1 MSGKYEYTVN
11 IMPHLK
17 LSSYSLGVSITETN
31 NITSIDVRRLSFRK
45 EMAEGG
51 NATEDAVGD
60 EAEGELAGAEIL
72 MSPTNPGKVTVNYQP
87 DIKALEQDL
96 RREKHPLQLVV
107 EYEVDRSEGAADVE
121 LLDGY
126 FVHFTAPEN
135 IVPMA
140 KHVVFV
146 LDTSGSMR
154 HRKMHQT
161 ISAMVTILGEMRS
174 QDFLTIISFATN
186 ITVWNHGATNIVEAT
201 RHNLSLAIKY
211 VESLEAGGETN
222 INGAL
227 LEATN
232 ILAQVK
238 SRPAMK
244 VCCHRS
250 AGPVIVGRNKL
261 QRNISRVSR

>member
-1 MSGKYEYTVN
+1 M
-11 IMPHLK
+11 
-17 LSSYSLGVSITETN
+17 
-31 NITSIDVRRLSFRK
+31 
-45 EMAEGG
+45 
-51 NATEDAVGD
+51 
-60 EAEGELAGAEIL
+60 
-72 MSPTNPGKVTVNYQP
+72 
-87 DIKALEQDL
+87 
-96 RREKHPLQLVV
+96 
-107 EYEVDRSEGAADVE
+107 E

-135 IVPMA
+135 LVPMA

-174 QDFLTIISFATN
+174 QDFITIISFATN
-186 ITVWNHGATNIVEAT
+186 ITVWNHGDTNMVKATK
-201 RHNLSLAIKY
+201 HNLGLAIKY

-227 LEATN
+227 LEAMD

-238 SRPAMK
+238 TRPAMK
-244 VCCHRS
+244 VCCLRS
-250 AGPVIVGRNKL
+250 SGPVISAGTNCNEIFRET
-261 QRNISRVSR
+261 RDD

>member
-1 MSGKYEYTVN
+1 M
-11 IMPHLK
+11 
-17 LSSYSLGVSITETN
+17 
-31 NITSIDVRRLSFRK
+31 
-45 EMAEGG
+45 
-51 NATEDAVGD
+51 
-60 EAEGELAGAEIL
+60 
-72 MSPTNPGKVTVNYQP
+72 
-87 DIKALEQDL
+87 
-96 RREKHPLQLVV
+96 
-107 EYEVDRSEGAADVE
+107 E

-135 IVPMA
+135 LVPMA

-186 ITVWNHGATNIVEAT
+186 ITVWNHGDTNMVKATK
-201 RHNLSLAIKY
+201 HNLGLAIKY

-227 LEATN
+227 LEAMD

-238 SRPAMK
+238 TRPAMK
-244 VCCHRS
+244 VCCLRS
-250 AGPVIVGRNKL
+250 SGPVISAGTNCNEIFCETRDD
-261 QRNISRVSR
+261 